1 MDFSDIP
8 GAFVKL
14 FELITA
20 SSSSAIFSFVGIV
33 LLFLAGGLAYIAIT
47 SKPEELSPLVK
58 TALFI
63 SLLGGMLFSAAGPS
77 LALLDVAK
85 NSIKKMK
92 VEEAFKNLEN
102 NTEVHYV
109 VRLISF
115 DPNEEPA
122 LSIDRLTNLGPPDQ
136 LFSFVASYDELVGYT
151 VQEALE
157 KVGQSYRPGKRVSAI
172 IFPLRTSL
180 YPAGARGL
188 LQIVQEVEGR
198 KEIQAKL
205 TQKFFSEDNSLSGAE
220 LKDLDRT
227 SIQSYKFTNFSD
239 KYRHY
244 CELAREF
251 NCNKKYSA
259 RAYVGGLYD
268 DWHPLGFSIK
278 NPTVDRC
285 SLAPSEYCQFTDW
298 EKARNENLSGFGSR
312 VFLIRNLEVKNIPG
326 RIMID
331 FLASDQVIPDI
342 GKR

>member
-122 LSIDRLTNLGPPDQ
+122 LAIDRLTNLGPPI
-136 LFSFVASYDELVGYT
+136 SC
-151 VQEALE
+151 
-157 KVGQSYRPGKRVSAI
+157 
-172 IFPLRTSL
+172 FPLSQVT
-180 YPAGARGL
+180 
-188 LQIVQEVEGR
+188 
-198 KEIQAKL
+198 
-205 TQKFFSEDNSLSGAE
+205 TNSSG
-220 LKDLDRT
+220 
-227 SIQSYKFTNFSD
+227 IQSRKHS
-239 KYRHY
+239 RRW
-244 CELAREF
+244 A
-251 NCNKKYSA
+251 
-259 RAYVGGLYD
+259 
-268 DWHPLGFSIK
+268 
-278 NPTVDRC
+278 
-285 SLAPSEYCQFTDW
+285 
-298 EKARNENLSGFGSR
+298 KATGPESGFLLLYFRSVLPCIQR
-312 VFLIRNLEVKNIPG
+312 VRG
-326 RIMID
+326 D
-331 FLASDQVIPDI
+331 FY
-342 GKR
+342 K